1 VTLLEPRKKRKFES
15 MRPSGANKMGPPKLL
30 KKGGSDKRLQM
41 LQRIGELK
49 KGSKKLKMV
58 RVEGAEDGVNR
69 PKKKL
74 KRKRVE
80 EDGAGGVL
88 KREKGGVNGRPKSA
102 KKVVAAPRPPMVMP
116 ALPPLGEKLSA
127 EG

>member
-1 VTLLEPRKKRKFES
+1 
-15 MRPSGANKMGPPKLL
+15 MRPSGAHKMGPPKLL

-49 KGSKKLKMV
+49 KGSKKLKMA

-80 EDGAGGVL
+80 EDGAGGGA
-88 KREKGGVNGRPKSA
+88 KREKGGVNGRPKSV
-102 KKVVAAPRPPMVMP
+102 KKVMAAPRPPMVMP